1 MPHVPLNYWSHDEHN
16 IINSSYDD
24 CELLL
29 KDLHDLA
36 CEAVYLSFE
45 LETTA
50 NLDYKQ
56 PFVVFWVA
64 RPSRGNINIQKTV
77 YTNRVVAPS
86 IICYM
91 ISF

>member
-1 MPHVPLNYWSHDEHN
+1 MTVNCFGKTLDM
-16 IINSSYDD
+16 
-24 CELLL
+24 L
-29 KDLHDLA
+29 DLA
-36 CEAVYLSFE
+36 CESVYLSFE

-50 NLDYKQ
+50 NLDDKQ

-77 YTNRVVAPS
+77 CTNRVVAPS